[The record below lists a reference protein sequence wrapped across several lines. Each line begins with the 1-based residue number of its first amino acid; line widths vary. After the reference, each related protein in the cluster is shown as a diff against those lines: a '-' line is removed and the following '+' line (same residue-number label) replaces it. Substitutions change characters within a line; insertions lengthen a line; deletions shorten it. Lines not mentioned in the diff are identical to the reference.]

1 MNRINNKFIRLK
13 KDKKK
18 AFIVFITA
26 GYPDLNTT
34 EGLIKGFE
42 KIGVDIIELGVP
54 FSDPIADGPV
64 IQESSFRALKEGINL
79 NAILRLVKKVRRE
92 GVNIPICLMSYYN
105 PVFCFGEKNFVRMAA
120 LCGVDGL
127 IVPDLP
133 PEEALSLRR
142 ALSSRRLTFIPF
154 ISPTS
159 SAQRI
164 KYICRIAD
172 GFIYY
177 VSLTGVT
184 GMRKNIPNELSSKI
198 RFIKR
203 ITKKPVCV
211 GFGISTSSQVKK
223 ISSFSDGVIIGSAVI
238 KEIRRDLAKRS
249 LVDRVL
255 GFVSSLI
262 PK

>member
-1 MNRINNKFIRLK
+1 MNRIDTRFISLK
-13 KDKKK
+13 RDRKK

-26 GYPDLNTT
+26 GYPDLKTT
-34 EGLIKGFE
+34 ANLIKGFE
-42 KIGVDIIELGVP
+42 KIGVDIVELGVP

-64 IQESSFRALKEGINL
+64 IQKSSLKALKDGVTL
-79 NAILRLVKKVRRE
+79 NSILRLVKGVRRE
-92 GVNIPICLMSYYN
+92 GVSMPICLMSYYN
-105 PVFCFGEKNFVRMAA
+105 PIFCFGENNFVRMAE

-133 PEEALSLRR
+133 PEEAFSLRRRLSLRNL
-142 ALSSRRLTFIPF
+142 AFIPF
-154 ISPTS
+154 LSPTS
-159 SAQRI
+159 SAKRI
-164 KYICRIAD
+164 KYISRIAR

-184 GMRKNIPNELSSKI
+184 GMCKNIPEEASAKI

-211 GFGISTSSQVKK
+211 GFGISTSMQVKEV
-223 ISSFSDGVIIGSAVI
+223 SGFSDGVIIGSAII
-238 KEIRRDLAKRS
+238 KEIRKNLGKNK

-255 GFVSSLI
+255 DFVSSL
-262 PK
+262 KR